1 MKDEDGT
8 VVGEQMVEYLACF
21 EKVVGLYL
29 EKMVLW
35 LFELED
41 LLANPCDRQM
51 TRADVDTNH
60 FISNGSLYLIIP

>member
-1 MKDEDGT
+1 MGDEDGK
-8 VVGEQMVEYLACF
+8 VEGKQMVKYLACF

-41 LLANPCDRQM
+41 LLANPCDWEM
-51 TRADVDTNH
+51 TCRY
-60 FISNGSLYLIIP
+60 GYKPLL